1 MALKFARLTRPAIR
15 ALEAGHRISEHG
27 ITAER
32 QRNGDVRYSVNIMVD
47 GQRIH
52 RVVGR
57 ESEGVT
63 REQAERAIE
72 SMRTKARE
80 GRLDLP
86 TGRKVHRS
94 FADAATE
101 YLTRIEHHP
110 KHGRNYGPKKRH
122 LMDRLGPYFKGQRP
136 DKLTD
141 FTIAHYVKHRREQGA
156 ATATINR
163 ELSTLSHFLNRCI
176 EWKWMRADQ
185 KPKMP
190 KGEEVRKK
198 IVVLTDADKR
208 ALMQA
213 AIADQDPLT
222 WLFTAIAMGT
232 GMRHSEILRIRWD
245 DIDLANR
252 RIYIAKAKAGQREQ
266 PIPPSLATLL
276 QKEHAQLGEPAGWLF
291 PTTRND
297 AKHPNRQQM
306 SEQFRRAV
314 TRAKLDPAKVTPHVM
329 RHTAITGLIKEGV
342 DLPTVQR
349 ISGHKTLAMV
359 LRYTHLSDDHIDQ
372 SVAKLD
378 AAFSDAIAPE
388 LHTGAGEGQRGA
400 A

>member
-1 MALKFARLTRPAIR
+1 MSLRFNRLTRPAVRTLSI
-15 ALEAGHRISEHG
+15 GGKINEHG

-32 QRNGDVRYSVNIMVD
+32 MSNGDCRYSINIMVD

-52 RVVGR
+52 RVIGR

-63 REQAERAIE
+63 REQAERTIE
-72 SMRTKARE
+72 TLRTKARE

-86 TGRKVHRS
+86 TARKVPRS
-94 FADAATE
+94 FGDAAVE
-101 YLTRIEHHP
+101 YLARIEHNP
-110 KHGRNYGPKKRH
+110 KHGRNIGPKRRH
-122 LMDRLGPYFKGQRP
+122 LTERLAPYFKGHRP
-136 DKLTD
+136 DRLTD
-141 FTIAHYVKHRREQGA
+141 FTISHYVKHRREQGA

-163 ELSTLSHFLNRCI
+163 ELSSLSHFLNRCI

-190 KGEEVRKK
+190 KGQEVRKK
-198 IVVLTDADKR
+198 IVVLSADDKR

-213 AIADQDPLT
+213 AMADQDPLT
-222 WLFTAIAMGT
+222 WLFTVIAMGT

-252 RIYIAKAKAGQREQ
+252 RIYIGRAKAGQREQ
-266 PIPPSLATLL
+266 PIPPSLAAIL
-276 QKEHAQLGEPAGWLF
+276 QKEHAQLDEPTEWLF
-291 PTTRND
+291 PTTRKD
-297 AKHPNRQQM
+297 AKHQYRQQM

-314 TRAKLDPAKVTPHVM
+314 ERAKLDPAKVTPHVL

-359 LRYTHLSDDHIDQ
+359 LRYTHLSDEHIDQ

-378 AAFSDAIAPE
+378 PVLSDAIAPE
-388 LHTGAGEGQRGA
+388 LHMAPIEVQRGA